1 VFQGSVWSEQQE
13 TSWDTELSGQFR
25 QVDLEQCVTRQFRH
39 KLSGMAVATVN
50 QVRFRDGRI
59 VNAEGRLQCAGG
71 IVGKSLLETAAQVW
85 NVNNH
90 LRSNEAP
97 YLAYDQLTLDFS
109 LQASGL
115 TLGAPASVV
124 MSDKAGPLVTLRDNQ
139 PRSATSLVQLLVPP
153 ATLQVPATR
162 ETASLIHL
170 LPLPEQAPLP
180 VAEAY
185 PVLRWS
191 LR

>member
-1 VFQGSVWSEQQE
+1 MGGSCPQ
-13 TSWDTELSGQFR
+13 
-25 QVDLEQCVTRQFRH
+25 
-39 KLSGMAVATVN
+39 KVAC
-50 QVRFRDGRI
+50 RG
-59 VNAEGRLQCAGG
+59 AGG
-71 IVGKSLLETAAQVW
+71 VVGKSLMETAAQAW
-85 NVNNH
+85 NVSCTH
-90 LRSNEAP
+90 DESGSP
-97 YLAYDQLTLDFS
+97 YLAYDQFTLDFS

-124 MSDKAGPLVTLRDNQ
+124 MSNKANPLVTLRDGP
-139 PRSATSLVQLLVPP
+139 PRSTTSLVQLLVPP

-162 ETASLIHL
+162 ETAGLIRI

-180 VAEAY
+180 VAEGY